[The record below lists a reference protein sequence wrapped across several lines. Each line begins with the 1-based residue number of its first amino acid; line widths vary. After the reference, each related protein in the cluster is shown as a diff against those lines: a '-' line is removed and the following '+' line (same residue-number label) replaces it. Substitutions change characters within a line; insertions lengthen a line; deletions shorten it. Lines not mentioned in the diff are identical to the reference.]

1 MTTTKTTGKAPAPRG
16 RKHTHTRPAVRR
28 EAQQSEQIAR
38 TMYAALTAPDAP
50 KASPMGYIMGATTV
64 LKTLIDQAAQQGEDR
79 GQLRSYALNL
89 IARI

>member
-16 RKHTHTRPAVRR
+16 RKRTHTRPAVSR
-28 EAQQSEQIAR
+28 EAQQSAQIAR
-38 TMYAALTAPDAP
+38 TLYAALKAPDAP
-50 KASPMGYIMGATTV
+50 KATPMGYIMGTTTV
-64 LKTLIDQAAQQGEDR
+64 LKTLIDQAAQQGKDR